1 MVTDEMLEPFL
12 EGLSL
17 TLALSDRRIFI
28 VDYEILENCPT
39 RPDIQICEPMALFF
53 LRNDGSLVPI
63 AIQLRQVP
71 SDDNPVF
78 LPTDPPYTWIMAK
91 MWFNNADACVHQAI
105 THLGFTH
112 LVMEGIITVTHR
124 QLSQS
129 HPVFKLLAPHFLYLI
144 NINARALE
152 KIMGPSGWIEEIMAI
167 GVAGF
172 HELIRRYKAK
182 WNLDI
187 EGTLPM
193 DLAQRGVDDPEIL
206 RQYHFRSDAV
216 MLYEALRTYVSKY
229 LRIYYDT
236 DDKILADEEIQKWRE
251 EMVESEANGGLGILG
266 IPGNSGKFISKPQL
280 ITVCTCLIYTC
291 SVGHAATNFKQ
302 YDEYAFPPN
311 YPTKLSGCPPRS
323 KDPLTEDDVLAALP
337 DKQTTLNTMIITK
350 ILSQKTGRS
359 LGDFEVNYVYDPA
372 AVQVVKEFREDL
384 KRISS
389 TIKTLNKSR
398 NPPYPYLDPA
408 NVPNAVSV

>member
-28 VDYEILENCPT
+28 IDYEILENCPT
-39 RPDIQICEPMALFF
+39 RPDIHICDPMALFF

-91 MWFNNADACVHQAI
+91 MWFNNADVCVHQAI

-144 NINARALE
+144 SINARALQ

-167 GVAGF
+167 SVSGF

-187 EGTLPM
+187 EGTLPA

-216 MLYEALRTYVSKY
+216 QLYEALRTYVSKY

-236 DDKILADEEIQKWRE
+236 DDKILADQEIQKWRE
-251 EMVESEANGGLGILG
+251 EMVESETNGGLGISG
-266 IPGNSGKFISKPQL
+266 IPGNSGKFISKTQL

-291 SVGHAATNFKQ
+291 SVGHAAANFKQ

-311 YPTKLSGCPPRS
+311 YPTKLRGTPPRS
-323 KDPLTEDDVLAALP
+323 KDPLTEEDILAALP
-337 DKQTTLNTMIITK
+337 DKETTLNTMIITK
-350 ILSQKTGRS
+350 ILSQKTGKC
-359 LGDFEVNYVYDPA
+359 LGDFEVKYVYDPA

-389 TIKTLNKSR
+389 TIKTLNKTR

-408 NVPNAVSV
+408 DVPNAITV